1 MRYKKK
7 DNKFM
12 KSSNSF
18 QCLRSVNNQLHNK
31 ISQEDEYEG
40 YLKRIDK
47 IVDRPTLRD
56 TSP

>member
-1 MRYKKK
+1 
-7 DNKFM
+7 M